1 MALRDVQS
9 LSVSMQK
16 WHRIC
21 VHPTTTCLRSG
32 KTSLCNEFAANGF
45 RILDEN
51 FLDMPAHSLHPQSL
65 FMETKWVCSWF
76 DRVLQLSHK
85 PNTQR
90 QVFFADRS
98 PFSAVFYAAH
108 GKLLEPLIRAQMD
121 EVSKFADIEFVTL
134 HVNVERELLWRRIQ
148 RRLQDEPERI
158 RYMEHKRSKMEDCL
172 AFYNA
177 FPWDM
182 HVVNDA
188 RSLPVLAEQIISS
201 VAHKSH
207 TMRVYLE
214 RMVQSKDFCMETDS
228 DCDSE
233 TTMSCDDSPLKA
245 KLASVEDSSPIPMHF
260 E

>member
-1 MALRDVQS
+1 MVQAICLALPDMHAASSHSCDVH
-9 LSVSMQK
+9 VG
-16 WHRIC
+16 
-21 VHPTTTCLRSG
+21 SG

-76 DRVLQLSHK
+76 DRVLQLSQK
-85 PNTQR
+85 PHAER
-90 QVFFADRS
+90 QVYFADRS

-108 GKLLEPLIRAQMD
+108 GNLLEPVIRSQMD
-121 EVSKFADIEFVTL
+121 EVSKFAEIEFVTL
-134 HVNVERELLWRRIQ
+134 HINVERELLWRRIQ

-172 AFYNA
+172 AFYNV
-177 FPWDM
+177 FPWDL
-182 HVVNDA
+182 HVVNDT
-188 RSLPVLAEQIISS
+188 RSLPLLADQIVSM
-201 VAHKSH
+201 VARQSN
-207 TMRVYLE
+207 TMRLYLE
-214 RMVQSKDFCMETDS
+214 NLVHSKDCGMDTDS

-233 TTMSCDDSPLKA
+233 TTLSCDESPLKA
-245 KLASVEDSSPIPMHF
+245 KLTSVEDFTPIPMCL